1 MTADCPK
8 CRKHS
13 LRSYKE
19 RQVDSTH
26 VTRPPPLRCE
36 ICRGV
41 WLPVREL
48 ERWKKVKTELE
59 TQIPRSVAIQEAD
72 KRTGL
77 CPMKHG
83 LLERG
88 APVETR
94 GETFRLERCP
104 HCGGM
109 WFDPGEWN
117 RLVRGELLE
126 SLEKFWDPLYRRQRR
141 KQEALESRE
150 DLLRRMLGPETYEK
164 MDDLIDILTDHPMR
178 SVAIAHM
185 AEKLGTIG
193 DSRVAE
199 ED

>member
-13 LRSYKE
+13 LHSYKE

-26 VTRPPPLRCE
+26 VTRPPPLKCE

-48 ERWKKVKTELE
+48 ERWKKVKAELE
-59 TQIPRSVAIQEAD
+59 TQVPRSPMNVEAD

-88 APVETR
+88 APVEVD
-94 GETFRLERCP
+94 GDTFRLERCP
-104 HCGGM
+104 HCGGI

-117 RLVRGELLE
+117 RLVRGDLLE
-126 SLEKFWDPLYRRQRR
+126 TLEKFWDPLYRKQRR
-141 KQEALESRE
+141 TKEALESRE
-150 DLLRRMLGPETYEK
+150 DLLKRMLGPDTFDAMEA
-164 MDDLIDILTDHPMR
+164 LISLLADHPMR

-185 AEKLGTIG
+185 AEKLGTI
-193 DSRVAE
+193 DTAKVAE